1 MSWRTLPQSLGVD
14 VLALKAAAFEL
25 SPDPAMVVDAAGALV
40 AVNEAAEA
48 LFGQGLGLLA
58 RGRFS
63 AALPPGSALVSLLDR
78 AIEEGARVRER
89 GVQITLFGLAPF
101 EADGAAAPLGD
112 GSVLLTL
119 TVRAGLGAER
129 AGAEAAGGLRSIV
142 GLGRMLAHE
151 IKNPLAGIRG
161 AAQLLKS
168 GAKAEDA
175 PLAQLIVDETDRVRR
190 LVDRMEA
197 FSDDALPALSPL
209 NIHQILDRVRALAA
223 NGVADG
229 LALTEQ
235 YDPSLPP
242 VLGDEDQLI
251 QVFLNLVK
259 NAAEAAHARG
269 DGRGAIGI
277 YTAYRHGVRVRAL
290 AANGVADGLGLKE
303 YYDPSLPPVSGDE
316 DQLIQVFLNLVK
328 NAAEAAHSRG
338 DGRGAIGIHTAYRHG
353 VRVRAAK
360 GQALRGA
367 PLEVRVQDNG
377 PGVPAHLR
385 EHLFQPFVTSK
396 ANGAGLGLA
405 LVSKLVA
412 AHGGLFD
419 FESEPGRTVFRVL
432 LPIATEEDAPG

>member
-1 MSWRTLPQSLGVD
+1 VSWRTLPQSLGVD

-277 YTAYRHGVRVRAL
+277 YTAYRHGVRVRA
-290 AANGVADGLGLKE
+290 
-303 YYDPSLPPVSGDE
+303 
-316 DQLIQVFLNLVK
+316 
-328 NAAEAAHSRG
+328 
-338 DGRGAIGIHTAYRHG
+338 
-353 VRVRAAK
+353 AK

-367 PLEVRVQDNG
+367 PLEVRVVDNG

-412 AHGGLFD
+412 AHGGLLD

>member
-25 SPDPAMVVDAAGALV
+25 SPDPAMVVDEAGCLV

-63 AALPPGSALVSLLDR
+63 AALPPGSALVSLLER
-78 AIEEGARVRER
+78 ALKEQAGVRER
-89 GVQITLFGLAPF
+89 GVQIALFGLPPF

-119 TVRAGLGAER
+119 SVKAGLGAER
-129 AGAEAAGGLRSIV
+129 GAAEAAGGLRSIV

-197 FSDDALPALSPL
+197 FSDDALPTVAPL
-209 NIHQILDRVRALAA
+209 NIHQVLDRVRALAA

-229 LALTEQ
+229 LSLAEH
-235 YDPSLPP
+235 YDPSLPA
-242 VLGDEDQLI
+242 VMGDEDQLI
-251 QVFLNLVK
+251 QIFLNLVK

-269 DGRGAIGI
+269 DGRGEIA
-277 YTAYRHGVRVRAL
+277 
-290 AANGVADGLGLKE
+290 
-303 YYDPSLPPVSGDE
+303 
-316 DQLIQVFLNLVK
+316 
-328 NAAEAAHSRG
+328 
-338 DGRGAIGIHTAYRHG
+338 IHTAYRHG
-353 VRVRAAK
+353 VRVRAAQ

-367 PLEVRVQDNG
+367 PLEVRIVDNG
-377 PGVPAHLR
+377 PGVPDHLR

-405 LVSKLVA
+405 LVAKLVA
-412 AHGGLFD
+412 AHGGLLD

-432 LPIATEEDAPG
+432 LPIASEGEVLA

>member
-1 MSWRTLPQSLGVD
+1 MNGRSSPRPTELNLDS
-14 VLALKAAAFEL
+14 LKAAAFEL
-25 SPDPAMVVDAAGALV
+25 SPEPALVVDGDGALV

-78 AIEEGARVRER
+78 AREEGVKVRER
-89 GVQITLFGLAPF
+89 GLEISLFGLPRF
-101 EADGAAAPLGD
+101 EADGAAAPLGE
-112 GSVLLTL
+112 GAVLLTL
-119 TVRAGLGAER
+119 SVKSVGLGSDRNGVEPA
-129 AGAEAAGGLRSIV
+129 GLRSIV

-197 FSDDALPALSPL
+197 FSDDAPPARTPI
-209 NIHQILDRVRALAA
+209 NIHEVLDRVRALAA

-229 LALTEQ
+229 LGLREQ

-242 VLGDEDQLI
+242 TL
-251 QVFLNLVK
+251 
-259 NAAEAAHARG
+259 
-269 DGRGAIGI
+269 
-277 YTAYRHGVRVRAL
+277 
-290 AANGVADGLGLKE
+290 
-303 YYDPSLPPVSGDE
+303 GDE

-338 DGRGAIGIHTAYRHG
+338 DGRGEISIHTAYRHG

-360 GQALRGA
+360 GQTLRGA
-367 PLEVRVQDNG
+367 PLEVRVIDNG
-377 PGVPAHLR
+377 PGVPPHLR
-385 EHLFQPFVTSK
+385 ESMFQPFVTTK
-396 ANGAGLGLA
+396 THGAGLGLA
-405 LVSKLVA
+405 LVAKLVA
-412 AHGGLFD
+412 AHGGLID

-432 LPIATEEDAPG
+432 LPIATQEDVPA

>member
-1 MSWRTLPQSLGVD
+1 MSGRIRPQTGVGLD
-14 VLALKAAAFEL
+14 ALKAAAFDF
-25 SPDPAMVVDAAGALV
+25 SPDPAMVVDGDGSLV

-48 LFGQGLGLLA
+48 LFGQGLSLLA
-58 RGRFS
+58 RGRFG

-78 AIEEGARVRER
+78 ALEEGVRVRER
-89 GVQITLFGLAPF
+89 GVQISLFGLPSF
-101 EADGAAAPLGD
+101 EADGAATPLGD

-119 TVRAGLGAER
+119 TVKLGLGADR
-129 AGAEAAGGLRSIV
+129 SGAEAAGLRSIV

-190 LVDRMEA
+190 LVERMEA
-197 FSDDALPALSPL
+197 FSDDHLPALTPI

-229 LALTEQ
+229 LVMRET

-259 NAAEAAHARG
+259 NAAEAAH
-269 DGRGAIGI
+269 
-277 YTAYRHGVRVRAL
+277 
-290 AANGVADGLGLKE
+290 
-303 YYDPSLPPVSGDE
+303 
-316 DQLIQVFLNLVK
+316 
-328 NAAEAAHSRG
+328 SRG
-338 DGRGAIGIHTAYRHG
+338 DERGEISITTAYRHG

-360 GQALRGA
+360 GQSLRGA
-367 PLEVRVQDNG
+367 PLEVRIVDNG
-377 PGVPAHLR
+377 PGVPTHLR

-405 LVSKLVA
+405 LVAKLVA
-412 AHGGLFD
+412 GHGGLID

-432 LPIATEEDAPG
+432 LPIASDEDVPA

>member
-1 MSWRTLPQSLGVD
+1 MNGRPRSRSGGLDPA
-14 VLALKAAAFEL
+14 ALKAAAFDL
-25 SPDPAMVVDAAGALV
+25 SPDPALVVDSDGALV

-58 RGRFS
+58 RGRFR
-63 AALPPGSALVSLLDR
+63 AALPPGSALVSLLNR
-78 AIEEGARVRER
+78 ALEEDARVRER
-89 GVQITLFGLAPF
+89 GVEISLFGLPSF

-119 TVRAGLGAER
+119 TIRAGLGAER
-129 AGAEAAGGLRSIV
+129 GGMEAAGLRSIV

-197 FSDDALPALSPL
+197 FSDDALPALDPI
-209 NIHQILDRVRALAA
+209 NIHQVLDRVRALAA

-229 LALTEQ
+229 LGLRES

-251 QVFLNLVK
+251 Q
-259 NAAEAAHARG
+259 
-269 DGRGAIGI
+269 I
-277 YTAYRHGVRVRAL
+277 
-290 AANGVADGLGLKE
+290 
-303 YYDPSLPPVSGDE
+303 
-316 DQLIQVFLNLVK
+316 FLNLVK

-338 DGRGAIGIHTAYRHG
+338 DGRGEIAIYTAYRHG

-367 PLEVRVQDNG
+367 PIEIRVVDNG

-405 LVSKLVA
+405 LVAKLVA
-412 AHGGLFD
+412 GHGGLID
-419 FESEPGRTVFRVL
+419 FESEPGRTMFRVL
-432 LPIATEEDAPG
+432 LPIAAEEGVSA

>member
-1 MSWRTLPQSLGVD
+1 MTWRSLPQSAGLD
-14 VLALKAAAFEL
+14 VAAMKSAAFDL
-25 SPDPAMVVDAAGALV
+25 SPDPAMVVDASGALV

-48 LFGQGLGLLA
+48 LFGQGLGLLS
-58 RGRFS
+58 RGHFA
-63 AALPPGSALVSLLDR
+63 AALPPGSALVSLLER

-89 GVQITLFGLAPF
+89 GVQITLFGLPPF

-119 TVRAGLGAER
+119 TVKSGLGVER
-129 AGAEAAGGLRSIV
+129 SGTEAAGGLRSIV

-168 GAKAEDA
+168 GARSEDA

-197 FSDDALPALSPL
+197 FSDDAVPSLNPI
-209 NIHQILDRVRALAA
+209 NIHQVLDRVRALAA

-229 LALTEQ
+229 LTLKEQ

-251 QVFLNLVK
+251 QIFLNLVK

-269 DGRGAIGI
+269 DGRGAITI
-277 YTAYRHGVRVRAL
+277 V
-290 AANGVADGLGLKE
+290 
-303 YYDPSLPPVSGDE
+303 
-316 DQLIQVFLNLVK
+316 
-328 NAAEAAHSRG
+328 
-338 DGRGAIGIHTAYRHG
+338 TAYRHG

-360 GQALRGA
+360 GQVLRGA
-367 PLEVRVQDNG
+367 PLEVRIVDNG

-385 EHLFQPFVTSK
+385 EHLFQPFVTTK

-405 LVSKLVA
+405 LVAKLVD
-412 AHGGLFD
+412 AHGGLLDFD
-419 FESEPGRTVFRVL
+419 SEPGRTVFRVL
-432 LPIATEEDAPG
+432 LPIATDEDVP

>member
-1 MSWRTLPQSLGVD
+1 MTWRTLPQSLGVD

-25 SPDPAMVVDAAGALV
+25 SPDPAMVIDETGALV

-78 AIEEGARVRER
+78 AVEEQAKVRER
-89 GVQITLFGLAPF
+89 GVQISLFGLAPF

-119 TVRAGLGAER
+119 SVKGALGAER
-129 AGAEAAGGLRSIV
+129 GAGEAAGGLRSIV

-161 AAQLLKS
+161 AAQLLKT

-197 FSDDALPALSPL
+197 FSDDALPALTPV
-209 NIHQILDRVRALAA
+209 NIHQVLDRVRALAA

-229 LALTEQ
+229 LALRER

-251 QVFLNLVK
+251 QIFLNLVK

-269 DGRGAIGI
+269 DGRGE
-277 YTAYRHGVRVRAL
+277 
-290 AANGVADGLGLKE
+290 VA
-303 YYDPSLPPVSGDE
+303 V
-316 DQLIQVFLNLVK
+316 
-328 NAAEAAHSRG
+328 
-338 DGRGAIGIHTAYRHG
+338 HTAYRHG

-367 PLEVRVQDNG
+367 PLEVRIVDNG
-377 PGVPAHLR
+377 PGVPPHLR
-385 EHLFQPFVTSK
+385 DDLFQPFVTTK
-396 ANGAGLGLA
+396 PNGAGLGLA
-405 LVSKLVA
+405 LVAKLVA
-412 AHGGLFD
+412 GHGGLLD

-432 LPIATEEDAPG
+432 LPIAAEEDAPA